1 MSTLQH
7 FQEHDPYKLTSFH
20 LDEPAVADTSENVIS
35 KLFNKVISVVGPEH
49 SALQPHENTNAVSQ
63 RNSEEHASADRSPM
77 SVKAGSIHGSFHG
90 SVSRPF
96 DETSVTDTVYSAS
109 TLPADMSRPSQLKAT
124 DLLNSFLSERTSNED
139 RPTSFQVHEKTM
151 ESPHDEAN
159 DSSSMPSQDHPN
171 DDPHDSH
178 GEDSDQTRDH
188 SDEEEGHSPSKNRT
202 LKFLEPSSLSTK
214 AFQLERTASK
224 DSDTQ
229 SIATTFS
236 VSNTNSLRNVISRL
250 RGHKSDKEFW
260 MPDENCKECYTCGK
274 SFTFL
279 RRKHHCRICGQIFC
293 AKCASHIISGKQF
306 KQKGEVRVCKFCFEN
321 IDHNIMESNSAAALG
336 TSPADTAIFDAF
348 SPVVPDQ
355 KAPIAAPKLQISTTA
370 LKQSRDSYGAQNTP
384 TVSVEFQ
391 NEFVAEKPIFEE
403 DFPKTPDLLSPNDK
417 PLMRQTHR
425 LAEYD
430 DHEPRPT
437 RTESS
442 SSIRPRLRSSTSG
455 SFGSGDENAQAAMSQ
470 KASFPFRSELGS
482 PALEAVPNR
491 ASSEFGGSPLID
503 KYEDENEDGGVAWNY
518 MRNLS
523 AVDLPPNAFAA
534 YKLHEP
540 GSPSAEKDV
549 KGNEGAVIERPLYK
563 YSDAGTK
570 SKHKMNR
577 RLTYNKDERKSVQGK
592 GSPIWRN
599 MKNMKVNTLNLTLP
613 VSDPPLFEDPAPS
626 EDQFMLFS
634 PFHRSEQPNWPS
646 PDLLLN
652 NSRSPSQSA
661 ATSASNSI
669 QMHSELSIASLD
681 HLRKLLHTS
690 LADLKYMQDNPT
702 LLAKYENTLFDLVLE
717 MVVSIKPDVR
727 GGDDMDLRHY
737 LKIKKIPGARPS
749 DSHYVKGVVCSKN
762 VAHKQMIRNIDD
774 PRILILLFPVE
785 YSRVGNQLLS
795 IEPVLSQEKEHLKK
809 LVARIIALKPS
820 IVLTKYN
827 VSRLAMEYLLA
838 ENIIVVHNMK
848 KSVLQA
854 IARCTGA
861 SLIPSIDK
869 FPSGDISLGH
879 CGRFEIKTLVHEMIP
894 NRKKTYLVFD
904 QCSAELGGTIVLR
917 GADQLTLSSIK
928 RIVDFMCY
936 VANSLKLETFLLRD
950 SFAKSKVRADP
961 GNMGSNTETTRLRR
975 ASDSLLSLPSLL
987 VSEAENTSQTPPL
1000 ALDDTPPPTVY
1011 GLGIT
1016 EVEQRHRSIDGS
1028 IEMYREALVSISPF
1042 VVIPPPYLLT
1052 KIKEVEVK
1060 ILEMEHLMAQ
1070 EEAKQDHVLTPG
1082 STTPVCATFDQ
1093 KQESNAISQ
1102 AMVHVDFGT
1111 SPLKDELDL
1120 LLDQRHQM
1128 TRAWYASMP
1137 DMFSHLTAYHHQHLV
1152 VLYFNVCTATTVP
1165 CHGPEPLFF
1174 QYYNQNS
1181 DITLGHYLEDLCG
1194 NSQRICSSS
1203 MCERSEMLHYR
1214 SYVHG
1219 QARINVMIE
1228 KFECPQPG
1236 MNDIILMWS
1245 YCQRCNNPTPVVPM
1259 SQNTWN
1265 YSFGKFLELSLYQA
1279 DVQCRADI
1287 CPHDIA
1293 RDHVRYF
1300 GFKDLAVR
1308 FQYDEIDLLEV
1319 AAPPMK
1325 LVMFTKVHSKL
1336 REDQYQGYR
1345 TKIVAFY
1352 QSIIER
1358 NKHFSMD
1365 ILDPIKVDAAKKEL
1379 LDMSENAAAEK
1390 KAMLQALQSV
1400 YATTYSTDI
1409 LSLNQIV
1416 FHLFRSASAWDQ
1428 AYSYLLRKYL
1438 PQDTDIGK
1446 IASSGLRK
1454 LLPSDK
1460 VIDIDARAERAIDTG
1475 DLPVLDVGL
1484 DSLPLSIASDAHFTH
1499 ADEDNDINVVPALGT
1514 SPPLVGPQVADSETA
1529 QDNVV
1534 LPSRLARRLSIEFIR
1549 TENER
1554 AVAEEKQSKM
1564 MEASLPLIDPI
1575 PSSIM
1580 ARRQAKG
1587 IPRRPGQLTDW
1598 KNRPSSIPSI
1608 LTVTE
1613 HGIGSSIRRK
1623 EHPIFSVLQDTPI
1636 LVNTPPDVN
1645 SPGQTA
1651 NNHQMTG
1658 EVMKQYRDIGQRG
1671 SSDSRL
1677 PYSYLPRYADQLNKG
1692 SIRDIPKASRRKWGP
1707 KLERSRTSIQVYDTA
1722 NDLVREDVEQEFGE
1736 DPVNAFGTTGD
1747 GATVSSRLGK
1757 IDPLLSSRL
1766 LAASQYGQVE
1776 PRTDYFGNARI
1787 RDGDRVVKT
1796 PDSPRSITNFSLEAA
1811 STDQPLTNHSDH
1823 QAPLSSSPTLAPP
1836 KENSNSDVPYLALTS
1851 SGASSPSLLKQQQ
1864 IASLLDDHATG
1875 GSDQTIFMR
1884 ALSTALAE
1892 IMFSKLPPLEY
1903 PFTQT
1908 DHIFPDSLVIVKED
1922 VPSTIIAYTLSCEDY
1937 LEKLHTI
1944 HESHDEQSQASNGPD
1959 SLQQQQ
1965 ADSLELAPSQ
1975 ENTYAS
1981 SHASGM
1987 EKTLLSDTG
1996 THMRYQFSDGSTRFF
2011 CKVFFS
2017 EQFEALRQNCG
2028 FSEKYITSLASSVE
2042 WDSSGGKSGSAFLK
2056 TTDDRFLIKQMSRY
2070 EMDAFLRFAP
2080 AYFQYMSR
2088 AFFHELP
2095 TVLAKI
2101 FGFYSIGFKNAA
2113 TGKSMRMD
2121 VLIMENLFY
2130 QRNVKK
2136 IFDLKGSM
2144 RNRHVQS
2151 TGKDNEVLLDENLVE
2166 FIYQSPLFIRSHA
2179 KETLRASL
2187 HNDTLFLYKLD
2198 VMDYSLLVGI
2208 DEEQQELVVGIVDF
2222 MRTFT
2227 WDKKLESWVKE
2238 SGILGG
2244 GGKEPTIVSP
2254 KTYRIRFRE
2263 AMERYFLMVP
2273 DFWASVEHS
2282 TIGQQH
2288 HHQ

>member
-1 MSTLQH
+1 
-7 FQEHDPYKLTSFH
+7 
-20 LDEPAVADTSENVIS
+20 
-35 KLFNKVISVVGPEH
+35 
-49 SALQPHENTNAVSQ
+49 
-63 RNSEEHASADRSPM
+63 
-77 SVKAGSIHGSFHG
+77 
-90 SVSRPF
+90 
-96 DETSVTDTVYSAS
+96 
-109 TLPADMSRPSQLKAT
+109 
-124 DLLNSFLSERTSNED
+124 
-139 RPTSFQVHEKTM
+139 
-151 ESPHDEAN
+151 
-159 DSSSMPSQDHPN
+159 
-171 DDPHDSH
+171 
-178 GEDSDQTRDH
+178 
-188 SDEEEGHSPSKNRT
+188 
-202 LKFLEPSSLSTK
+202 
-214 AFQLERTASK
+214 
-224 DSDTQ
+224 
-229 SIATTFS
+229 
-236 VSNTNSLRNVISRL
+236 
-250 RGHKSDKEFW
+250 
-260 MPDENCKECYTCGK
+260 
-274 SFTFL
+274 
-279 RRKHHCRICGQIFC
+279 
-293 AKCASHIISGKQF
+293 
-306 KQKGEVRVCKFCFEN
+306 VCKFCFEN

-336 TSPADTAIFDAF
+336 MSPADTVIFEDF

-370 LKQSRDSYGAQNTP
+370 LKRSRDSYGAQNTP

-391 NEFVAEKPIFEE
+391 NEFVTEKPVYEE
-403 DFPKTPDLLSPNDK
+403 DFSKIPDLLSPNDN
-417 PLMRQTHR
+417 PLVRQTHR
-425 LAEYD
+425 LSEYD

-455 SFGSGDENAQAAMSQ
+455 SFGSGDENVQSVLSQ
-470 KASFPFRSELGS
+470 KSPFPFRSELGS

-503 KYEDENEDGGVAWNY
+503 KYEDENEDGGVAWNHL
-518 MRNLS
+518 RNSS
-523 AVDLPPNAFAA
+523 AVDLPPNAYAS
-534 YKLHEP
+534 YKLLEP
-540 GSPSAEKDV
+540 GSPSLEKDV
-549 KGNEGAVIERPLYK
+549 KGNEGSAAERPIYK
-563 YSDAGTK
+563 YSDAATK

-577 RLTYNKDERKSVQGK
+577 RLNYTVDERKSTQSK
-592 GSPIWRN
+592 GSPVLRN
-599 MKNMKVNTLNLTLP
+599 MKKMKVNTHNLTLP
-613 VSDPPLFEDPAPS
+613 MNDSPRSDDPAPS

-661 ATSASNSI
+661 TSASNSI

-690 LADLKYMQDNPT
+690 LTDLKYMQDNPA
-702 LLAKYENTLFDLVLE
+702 LLPKYEHTLFDLVLE
-717 MVVSIKPDVR
+717 MVISIKPDVR

-737 LKIKKIPGARPS
+737 LKIKKIPGAKPS

-762 VAHKQMIRNIDD
+762 VAHKQMIRNVDD

-795 IEPVLSQEKEHLKK
+795 LEPVLSQEKEHLKK

-820 IVLTKYN
+820 IVLTKFN

-894 NRKKTYLVFD
+894 NRKKTYLLFD

-917 GADQLTLSSIK
+917 GADQLTLGSIK

-936 VANSLKLETFLLRD
+936 VANSLKLETCLLRD
-950 SFAKSKVRADP
+950 SFAKSKIRADP

-987 VSEAENTSQTPPL
+987 ISEADNASQTPPAIPL
-1000 ALDDTPPPTVY
+1000 ENTPPHISQTIN

-1042 VVIPPPYLLT
+1042 VVVPPPYLLT

-1070 EEAKQDHVLTPG
+1070 EETNHDHVLTPG
-1082 STTPVCATFDQ
+1082 STTPVNATFDQ
-1093 KQESNAISQ
+1093 KQEANFISHTI
-1102 AMVHVDFGT
+1102 VHVDSGT

-1120 LLDQRHQM
+1120 LLDQRHQL

-1319 AAPPMK
+1319 APPPMK

-1336 REDQYQGYR
+1336 REDQYQTYR
-1345 TKIVAFY
+1345 SKIAAFY

-1358 NKHFSMD
+1358 NKHFNMD
-1365 ILDPIKVDAAKKEL
+1365 ILDPTKVDAAKKEL
-1379 LDMSENAAAEK
+1379 TEMSENAAAEK
-1390 KAMLQALQSV
+1390 MAMLQALQSV

-1409 LSLNQIV
+1409 LSLNQLV
-1416 FHLFRSASAWDQ
+1416 FHFFRSASAWDQ

-1484 DSLPLSIASDAHFTH
+1484 DSLPLSIASDAHFTFTN
-1499 ADEDNDINVVPALGT
+1499 EDNHIHTVPALGA
-1514 SPPLVGPQVADSETA
+1514 SPPERQTGAARGEVVDSQA
-1529 QDNVV
+1529 NQDGIV
-1534 LPSRLARRLSIEFIR
+1534 LPSRLARRLSIGFIR

-1554 AVAEEKQSKM
+1554 AAAEEKQSKM
-1564 MEASLPLIDPI
+1564 IESSLPLIDPV

-1587 IPRRPGQLTDW
+1587 MPKRPSHLTDW
-1598 KNRPSSIPSI
+1598 KNRPSSIPSF
-1608 LTVTE
+1608 LTLTE

-1623 EHPIFSVLQDTPI
+1623 EHPIFLLLQDSSI

-1645 SPGQTA
+1645 SPGQMA
-1651 NNHQMTG
+1651 SNHQGVGEIMMQSRETG
-1658 EVMKQYRDIGQRG
+1658 HRVINAPPLSIDGI
-1671 SSDSRL
+1671 SRS
-1677 PYSYLPRYADQLNKG
+1677 PYSYLPRYADQLSKG
-1692 SIRDIPKASRRKWGP
+1692 SIRDMQKVTPSRRKWGP

-1722 NDLVREDVEQEFGE
+1722 NDLVQEDVEQEFGD
-1736 DPVNAFGTTGD
+1736 DPATCNAFGNSGD
-1747 GATVSSRLGK
+1747 GGGATVSSRLGK
-1757 IDPLLSSRL
+1757 IDPLLSNRL
-1766 LAASQYGQVE
+1766 LAASHYRQVE
-1776 PRTDYFGNARI
+1776 PRTDYFDNARI
-1787 RDGDRVVKT
+1787 RDSDRVVNT
-1796 PDSPRSITNFSLEAA
+1796 PVSPRSITNFFLDAA
-1811 STDQPLTNHSDH
+1811 STDQHLTNHSDH

-1836 KENSNSDVPYLALTS
+1836 KEEEDINSDVSHLTLTS
-1851 SGASSPSLLKQQQ
+1851 SGASSPNLLKQQQ
-1864 IASLLDDHATG
+1864 NSSLLDDHPPG
-1875 GSDQTIFMR
+1875 GSDQTMFMK

-1892 IMFSKLPPLEY
+1892 ITFSKLPPLEY
-1903 PFTQT
+1903 P
-1908 DHIFPDSLVIVKED
+1908 L
-1922 VPSTIIAYTLSCEDY
+1922 
-1937 LEKLHTI
+1937 
-1944 HESHDEQSQASNGPD
+1944 
-1959 SLQQQQ
+1959 
-1965 ADSLELAPSQ
+1965 
-1975 ENTYAS
+1975 
-1981 SHASGM
+1981 
-1987 EKTLLSDTG
+1987 
-1996 THMRYQFSDGSTRFF
+1996 
-2011 CKVFFS
+2011 
-2017 EQFEALRQNCG
+2017 
-2028 FSEKYITSLASSVE
+2028 
-2042 WDSSGGKSGSAFLK
+2042 
-2056 TTDDRFLIKQMSRY
+2056 
-2070 EMDAFLRFAP
+2070 
-2080 AYFQYMSR
+2080 
-2088 AFFHELP
+2088 
-2095 TVLAKI
+2095 
-2101 FGFYSIGFKNAA
+2101 
-2113 TGKSMRMD
+2113 
-2121 VLIMENLFY
+2121 
-2130 QRNVKK
+2130 
-2136 IFDLKGSM
+2136 
-2144 RNRHVQS
+2144 
-2151 TGKDNEVLLDENLVE
+2151 
-2166 FIYQSPLFIRSHA
+2166 
-2179 KETLRASL
+2179 
-2187 HNDTLFLYKLD
+2187 
-2198 VMDYSLLVGI
+2198 
-2208 DEEQQELVVGIVDF
+2208 
-2222 MRTFT
+2222 
-2227 WDKKLESWVKE
+2227 
-2238 SGILGG
+2238 
-2244 GGKEPTIVSP
+2244 
-2254 KTYRIRFRE
+2254 
-2263 AMERYFLMVP
+2263 
-2273 DFWASVEHS
+2273 
-2282 TIGQQH
+2282 
-2288 HHQ
+2288 